1 MRNSSAPSPS
11 LVRRANDC
19 RLVRSKPALGALEMK
34 PLNGKI
40 AVVAGATRGAGRG
53 IATALGEAGATVY
66 CTGRSVL
73 GSSAMKNRPETI
85 NQTAEIVTASGGHGI
100 AAQVDHTVP
109 EQVARLFEQVGAFD
123 ILINDIWGGDDLVE
137 WGKKLWETKL
147 EDGLTIIDRAIKTH
161 VITSY
166 YGLPRM
172 RAEGL
177 VVEITDGDAYFY
189 RGHFFYDLVKTT
201 VIRMAFALSQE
212 LKGRGIT
219 AVAVTPGFLRSE
231 WMLDHFR
238 VTEANWRDAA
248 NHVPSFIASE
258 TPLFVGRGV
267 AALAA
272 DPNVATKNGRV
283 FASWDLGDEYGITDA
298 DGSRPH
304 FVRWLQAN
312 QPEVAAGWKKL
323 DDAFYAYWGAMPYGT
338 PGE

>member
-1 MRNSSAPSPS
+1 MA
-11 LVRRANDC
+11 
-19 RLVRSKPALGALEMK
+19 K
-34 PLNGKI
+34 PLSGKI

-66 CTGRSVL
+66 CTGRSVP
-73 GSSAMKNRPETI
+73 GSPGMKNRPETI
-85 NQTAEIVTASGGHGI
+85 NETAELVTARGGKGI
-100 AAQVDHTVP
+100 PLRVDHTVAA
-109 EQVARLFEQVGAFD
+109 EVASLFERVGEFD

-147 EDGLTIIDRAIKTH
+147 EDGLLLIDRAIKTH
-161 VITSY
+161 IITSY
-166 YGLPRM
+166 YGLPRL
-172 RAEGL
+172 RSSGL

-189 RGHFFYDLVKTT
+189 RGHFFYDLVKTS

-219 AVAVTPGFLRSE
+219 SVAVTPGFLRSE
-231 WMLDHFR
+231 WMLDHFG

-248 NHVPSFIASE
+248 TKMKSFIASE
-258 TPLFVGRGV
+258 TPLFVGRGI

-283 FASWDLGDEYGITDA
+283 VASWDLGEEYRVTDA

-304 FVRWLQAN
+304 FVRWLREN
-312 QPEVAAGWKKL
+312 EPTVAEAWKKL
-323 DDAFYAYWGAMPYGT
+323 DDTFYSYWGSMPYET
-338 PGE
+338 PGS

>member
-1 MRNSSAPSPS
+1 MT
-11 LVRRANDC
+11 
-19 RLVRSKPALGALEMK
+19 K
-34 PLNGKI
+34 PLEGKI

-66 CTGRSVL
+66 CTGRSVS
-73 GSSAMKNRPETI
+73 GNPGMKNRQETI
-85 NQTAEIVTASGGHGI
+85 HETAEIVTARGGRGI
-100 AAQVDHTVP
+100 AIRADHTVP
-109 EQVARLFEQVGAFD
+109 EQVASAFEQIGEFD
-123 ILINDIWGGDDLVE
+123 ILVNDIWGGDDLVE

-147 EDGLTIIDRAIKTH
+147 EDGLTLVDRAIKTH

-172 RAEGL
+172 RRGG
-177 VVEITDGDAYFY
+177 VVFEITDGDGYYY

-212 LKGRGIT
+212 LEERGIT
-219 AVAVTPGFLRSE
+219 ALAVTPGFLRSE
-231 WMLDHFR
+231 WMLDHFG

-248 NHVPSFIASE
+248 AKVKEFIASE

-272 DPNVATKNGRV
+272 DPNIAKKNGRV
-283 FASWDLGDEYGITDA
+283 FASWDLGDEYGVTDA

-304 FVRWLQAN
+304 FVRWIREHM
-312 QPEVAAGWKKL
+312 PEVAAGWKKA
-323 DDAFYAYWGAMPYGT
+323 DDGFYAYWGKTPYGT
-338 PGE
+338 PG